1 MTDLPG
7 VIIVLGGVAVAAI
20 AFFVVQ
26 KLAKPIDMGEHQS
39 FLDAMLNIVGT
50 LVSILLGLLVAA
62 ALDHYQN
69 LEQNI
74 DAEAAN
80 VFHLCRLSLGLPPE
94 KASKIRQLA
103 TQYCDEVVKDEWP
116 AMSDGKGSEKVTLTL
131 VKIVG
136 EIVQFHPAND
146 GESNLHN
153 ALLASM
159 QQISDS
165 RRQRLLVLHSSWSR
179 HLLPILLMCALIVL
193 VFAFMYMRRGAR
205 LHGVLICF
213 VALALG
219 GNIGLVYVL
228 SNPFNGDWKIEPK
241 GFEMNQEIIRE
252 IQANPALFKVLS
264 PTQPIGTKSAPN

>member
-1 MTDLPG
+1 MNDLPG
-7 VIIVLGGVAVAAI
+7 LVIVVAGVAIAAI

-26 KLAKPIDMGEHQS
+26 RLAKPIDMEQHQS

-62 ALDHYQN
+62 ALDHYQT

-94 KASKIRQLA
+94 RATKIRQLA
-103 TQYCDEVVKDEWP
+103 AQYCDEVVNDEWP
-116 AMSDGKGSEKVTLTL
+116 AMADGKGSEKVSLTL

-136 EIVQFHPAND
+136 EVVQFHPIND
-146 GESNLHN
+146 GQSNLHN
-153 ALLASM
+153 AMLASM

-193 VFAFMYMRRGAR
+193 VFAFLYMRRGAR

-252 IQANPALFKVLS
+252 IKANPALFKILS
-264 PTQPIGTKSAPN
+264 PTVPVGTSVEPK